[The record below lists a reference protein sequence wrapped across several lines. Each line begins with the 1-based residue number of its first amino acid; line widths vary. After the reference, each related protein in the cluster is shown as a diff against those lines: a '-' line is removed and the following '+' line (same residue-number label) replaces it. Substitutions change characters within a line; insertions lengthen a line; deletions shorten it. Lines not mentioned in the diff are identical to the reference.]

1 MDKTTLDKI
10 SSNLDYKKILEL
22 LLKQEENEK
31 NIGTYLLSRGLVKEE
46 KIKECLNNEE
56 FMLSFFKT
64 YIKRLMSLSNNKTI
78 DERLKKDIELIN
90 NSFILK
96 NSKNIMEI
104 FSSEDYKKLNIKP
117 IFLQNLNLKSRF
129 VHVLG
134 SYLSDFKI
142 ENIECRLYLS
152 PKMEYIM
159 ELCREIVNKHN
170 LNSVPC
176 YFKYNTNYED
186 NDRIVLYS
194 ELSNVEKHLKIFEEI
209 KQEKP
214 YLFEEMNKN
223 PLWGNI
229 DNVSDIYIGMEPH
242 VCASN
247 LSYGALRGMVFDIAF
262 FELKRKYKKIDLSDE
277 IVDEFKKLLDVYFLM
292 YNINPDN
299 IVLNMN
305 NNRKENPITLIY
317 DGVQI
322 PIYVHYINSEK
333 EVVRISTSVMTS
345 SNDLFGID
353 SINWTPHAALDISFP
368 ELKLLYKHDINDPK
382 YDESEE
388 VRKRIYQEIKSI
400 QEQQELEK
408 EECSKKR

>member
-10 SSNLDYKKILEL
+10 SSKLDYKKILEL
-22 LLKQEENEK
+22 LLKQEEKEK
-31 NIGTYLLSRGLVKEE
+31 DIGTYLLSRGLVKEE

-142 ENIECRLYLS
+142 ENVECRLYLS
-152 PKMEYIM
+152 PKMEHMM

-170 LNSVPC
+170 LNSVSC

-229 DNVSDIYIGMEPH
+229 DNISDIYIGMEPH

-247 LSYGALRGMVFDIAF
+247 LSYGALRGMVFDMAF
-262 FELKRKYKKIDLSDE
+262 FELKQKYKKIDLSDE

-299 IVLNMN
+299 IALNMN

-322 PIYVHYINSEK
+322 PIYVHYINTEK

-353 SINWTPHAALDISFP
+353 SINWTSHAALDISFS
-368 ELKLLYKHDINDPK
+368 ELQLLYKHDINDPK
-382 YDESEE
+382 YAESEE
-388 VRKRIYQEIKSI
+388 VRKRIYQKIKNI